1 MIFNLLFF
9 CAYIVRSKQLII
21 KIVIVLLLNLNMHDQ
36 SFLFSFQWYYD
47 LSTKI
52 KKIMINSNVIYC
64 SFTLEADI
72 KFLMA
77 KKQFMYLMKL
87 KKFFC
92 LRKTLK
98 TRTTRCPR
106 KNVPISLLRN
116 IFSGTPCTKFFF

>member
-1 MIFNLLFF
+1 
-9 CAYIVRSKQLII
+9 
-21 KIVIVLLLNLNMHDQ
+21 
-36 SFLFSFQWYYD
+36 
-47 LSTKI
+47 
-52 KKIMINSNVIYC
+52 MINSNVIYC

-106 KNVPISLLRN
+106 KNVSILLLRN
-116 IFSGTPCTKFFF
+116 IKTDIKHSNFDPLYLDDNNTKN